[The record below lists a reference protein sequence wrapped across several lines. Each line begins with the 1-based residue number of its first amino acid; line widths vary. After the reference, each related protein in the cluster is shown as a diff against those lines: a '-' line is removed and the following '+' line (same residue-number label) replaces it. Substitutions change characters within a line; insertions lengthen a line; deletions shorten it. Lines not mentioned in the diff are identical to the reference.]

1 MNSRLKIVQDDE
13 LRVKQEEDELKNVKI
28 MRSDTGLQADAK
40 PANPMSE
47 MARALKAARA
57 AKLLEKKAIEEEA
70 KKKEEM
76 QTQPM
81 TSMGQMI

>member
-1 MNSRLKIVQDDE
+1 
-13 LRVKQEEDELKNVKI
+13 
-28 MRSDTGLQADAK
+28 MRSETGVQEDSK

-57 AKLLEKKAIEEEA
+57 AKLLEKKAMEEEA
-70 KKKEEM
+70 KKKEDM

-81 TSMGQMI
+81 TSMG